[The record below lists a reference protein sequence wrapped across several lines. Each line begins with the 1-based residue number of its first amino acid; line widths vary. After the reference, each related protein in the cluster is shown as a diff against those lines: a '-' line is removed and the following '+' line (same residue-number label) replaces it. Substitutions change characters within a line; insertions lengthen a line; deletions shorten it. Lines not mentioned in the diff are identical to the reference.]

1 MDAAAGVHITSHLQN
16 TDLLYKGQWSQMC
29 TVVEND
35 GFFVWVS
42 YPDILSYE
50 SCLSAVVE
58 SRFTLLHQI
67 TAAVM

>member
-1 MDAAAGVHITSHLQN
+1 M
-16 TDLLYKGQWSQMC
+16 M
-29 TVVEND
+29 
-35 GFFVWVS
+35 GFSYESDS